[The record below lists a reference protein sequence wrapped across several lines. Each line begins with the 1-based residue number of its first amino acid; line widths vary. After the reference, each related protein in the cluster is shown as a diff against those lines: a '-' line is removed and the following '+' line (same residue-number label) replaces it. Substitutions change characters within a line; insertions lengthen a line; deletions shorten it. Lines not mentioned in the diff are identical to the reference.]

1 MPSNYHTFLR
11 EIADTPPN
19 RVFRGEFTE
28 EEGRLLRDVA
38 MSHLLLSIL
47 GVISLGMTVLA
58 WSQLARKF
66 QPPQLRHHV
75 IIPESVWYPDYPQ
88 TSLNPFQDQPS
99 FAARVGAIA
108 KCDGS
113 QDCSS
118 TKAQNNNLVDN
129 DFRSQAAS
137 ENKSKLADNEHDDII
152 DGTNPQ

>member
-58 WSQLARKF
+58 WSQLAR
-66 QPPQLRHHV
+66 
-75 IIPESVWYPDYPQ
+75 
-88 TSLNPFQDQPS
+88 
-99 FAARVGAIA
+99 
-108 KCDGS
+108 
-113 QDCSS
+113 
-118 TKAQNNNLVDN
+118 
-129 DFRSQAAS
+129 
-137 ENKSKLADNEHDDII
+137 
-152 DGTNPQ
+152 